1 MRRWQ
6 FSIRG
11 LLIVTA
17 FVSLVLAIAVRLPIL
32 FTVCLSV
39 TAPTLLMI
47 AVLQSANFA
56 TSERRPRLALIA
68 WIMLAAFF
76 ALYSFAI
83 LRASV
88 LGENGVSGFAI
99 FGLAIM
105 SLCLITC
112 LSKAW
117 QSYRLSRR
125 SPTAVDSVSN
135 DPSESLPRIDADL

>member
-1 MRRWQ
+1 MKRWQ

-17 FVSLVLAIAVRLPIL
+17 FVSLVLAIAVRLPIF

-39 TAPTLLMI
+39 AAPTLLMI

-56 TSERRPRLALIA
+56 TSERRPHLALIA

-76 ALYSFAI
+76 ALYTFAI
-83 LRASV
+83 LRASL

-99 FGLAIM
+99 FGLAVM
-105 SLCLITC
+105 SICLITC
-112 LSKAW
+112 LAQAW
-117 QSYRLSRR
+117 RSYRRIGR
-125 SPTAVDSVSN
+125 SPTAADSVSS
-135 DPSESLPRIDADL
+135 DHSKSLPRIDADL